1 MKFDI
6 STLRWASIL
15 TGLLLIIIA
24 MSACSDSNAPA
35 EDTTKSATTP
45 TGMTA
50 DTNRQTPEPEIDLAS
65 LDEYLDWCVQTRVP
79 GLIPDGAT
87 IRETSASLE
96 ERFKTWESRTPPS
109 EFSDFHNTT
118 LANFTALKEW
128 VDAYPGSRDDLLEE
142 VDNTEVLFSL
152 GLLIADIDRAEL
164 VAFRSTPVEGRDRLV
179 AAGCISEDFVEMA
192 GTEIIIGESVEA
204 TLDNPDEGGTYF
216 FRVKQGERYVIE
228 VVNATLPD
236 LSLSVSGT
244 NVDIR
249 EGASGATIF
258 IGGRG
263 IGFWLDEGV
272 ERSSVRAVA
281 LSSGVEV
288 IEVSGSGAG
297 SYTFTVRADRSPSS
311 PLNVISAWEDSGV
324 RINWDPVDG
333 ADYYIIYHDDDHNVD
348 YPDGCRIY
356 IDGRTDGFSCDELA
370 SNVVETTYVDPRPD
384 RRGYFY
390 WVVACNDG
398 GCSYPYS
405 QNPVTP
411 AGVRECLAG
420 VWIGEGD
427 SCSVDIP
434 EIDIATNLFEVRDG
448 RGCYGDICA
457 DDNLDLNGFVARWES
472 FRGWSIVQ
480 PPSSGPPPAG
490 WNATL
495 CRAVNYAEVDEV
507 KIQIKAGID
516 VNDACQSTTAWY
528 DGFTP
533 LAIAKRQGG
542 PEVEAILVEA
552 GAVDFDSG
560 ATPVATPPQP
570 TPAPSATAVP
580 QSTPTSS
587 SPTDRARFEDD
598 TPPGY
603 TAVALSDDGRV
614 WGNPTKY
621 TTDSDPGAVAYM
633 LLGKLMGCNFAN
645 LEADRQSTVHIR
657 VEQLGRLSGYE
668 PETVCRATSKSWN
681 AWDGLRITHIRFFD
695 ESNEGGVREH
705 EVAFSG
711 EPDSP
716 TPTPTPTPSAT
727 PAPTPTTMQ
736 SATPTETIP
745 AAPANVRYAVEG
757 SAIRVSWDPAEGANY
772 YNIYH
777 DDFFDSNCS
786 LNVDGTPLL

>member
-1 MKFDI
+1 MHNFALAGLKSLSDFID
-6 STLRWASIL
+6 ASPGSKDVRPDQL
-15 TGLLLIIIA
+15 E
-24 MSACSDSNAPA
+24 A
-35 EDTTKSATTP
+35 EDQQAYLLGVVFVSA
-45 TGMTA
+45 A
-50 DTNRQTPEPEIDLAS
+50 NQ
-65 LDEYLDWCVQTRVP
+65 
-79 GLIPDGAT
+79 
-87 IRETSASLE
+87 SARLE
-96 ERFKTWESRTPPS
+96 
-109 EFSDFHNTT
+109 
-118 LANFTALKEW
+118 
-128 VDAYPGSRDDLLEE
+128 
-142 VDNTEVLFSL
+142 
-152 GLLIADIDRAEL
+152 
-164 VAFRSTPVEGRDRLV
+164 AFRSTPVEVRDRLV
-179 AAGCISEDFVEMA
+179 TGGCISEDIVEAA

-204 TLDNPDEGGTYF
+204 TLDNPDEGDGYF
-216 FRVKQGERYVIE
+216 FRIKQGERYVIE
-228 VVNATLPD
+228 VVNGTLSD
-236 LSLSVSGT
+236 LSLLVSGT
-244 NVDIR
+244 SVDTI
-249 EGASGATIF
+249 GLASGAAIF
-258 IGGRG
+258 SDGRG
-263 IGFWLDEGV
+263 RRFRLDEGV

-281 LSSGVEV
+281 LSSGVGV

-297 SYTFTVRADRSPSS
+297 SYTFTVRADRSPGS

-333 ADYYIIYHDDDHNVD
+333 ADYYIIYHDDDHDVD

-356 IDGRTDGFSCDELA
+356 IDGRTVGFSCDELA

-420 VWIGEGD
+420 VWIGEGK

-434 EIDIATNLFEVRDG
+434 EIDSATNLFEVRDG
-448 RGCYGDICA
+448 RGCYGDICEEYS
-457 DDNLDLNGFVARWES
+457 LDLNGFAVRLALS
-472 FRGWSIVQ
+472 HRGWSIVQ
-480 PPSSGPPPAG
+480 LPSSGPPPEG

-516 VNDACQSTTAWY
+516 VNDACQSTVAWY
-528 DGFTP
+528 DGLTP
-533 LAIAKRQGG
+533 LAIAKSQGG

-552 GAVDFDSG
+552 GAVDFDRG
-560 ATPVATPPQP
+560 AAPVATPPQP
-570 TPAPSATAVP
+570 TPTPSATPAP

-587 SPTDRARFEDD
+587 SPTDRARFEAD

-657 VEQLGRLSGYE
+657 VEQLGSLSGYE
-668 PETVCRATSKSWN
+668 SETVSRATSKSWN

-705 EVAFSG
+705 EVAYSG
-711 EPDSP
+711 DHDAP

-736 SATPTETIP
+736 SDTPPRPFPPRLPTFGMP
-745 AAPANVRYAVEG
+745 SQDQR
-757 SAIRVSWDPAEGANY
+757 
-772 YNIYH
+772 
-777 DDFFDSNCS
+777 
-786 LNVDGTPLL
+786 